1 MEAVI
6 LTSIVVIVHDGA
18 VLCKC
23 SEGHENSQEK
33 QGKKKKRLSK
43 ILSFINWMIIQYCNT
58 LLNS

>member
-33 QGKKKKRLSK
+33 QGKKKKA
-43 ILSFINWMIIQYCNT
+43 FQ
-58 LLNS
+58 NSIFYKRDDYPVL